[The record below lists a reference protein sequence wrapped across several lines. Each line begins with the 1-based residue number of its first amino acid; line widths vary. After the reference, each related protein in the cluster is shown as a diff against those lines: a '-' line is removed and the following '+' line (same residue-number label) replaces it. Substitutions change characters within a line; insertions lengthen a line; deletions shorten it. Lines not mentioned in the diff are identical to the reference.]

1 MTIAHLVDGFQL
13 HVASTLNGPLV
24 VLLEEDGADEPDD
37 GIAAGED
44 ADDFHPALDLAVEA
58 LNGVGAVELGA
69 VLPRECHV
77 GQHAGLGLI
86 HDCG

>member
-1 MTIAHLVDGFQL
+1 
-13 HVASTLNGPLV
+13 
-24 VLLEEDGADEPDD
+24 
-37 GIAAGED
+37 
-44 ADDFHPALDLAVEA
+44 
-58 LNGVGAVELGA
+58 VELGA